1 FSDYCA
7 PARSSVIARE
17 PNQCITEVDLMPT
30 RPRPVWRRRP
40 RSRAARIAVPLA
52 IPMALGLTLGAV
64 LAFTGGPSS
73 TTIQQ
78 SAADAGATASPSAM
92 VSGAASASASASAS
106 AVPSAGAAHVSCDIV
121 VPASPLSATGLS
133 TPYQL
138 TGTGGMT
145 PAQSG
150 CTTANFAALG
160 AFVQAT

>member
-1 FSDYCA
+1 MCERGRTYYRFNFSDYCA

-78 SAADAGATASPSAM
+78 SAAAAGASATPA
-92 VSGAASASASASAS
+92 VSGAA
-106 AVPSAGAAHVSCDIV
+106 AGA
-121 VPASPLSATGLS
+121 P
-133 TPYQL
+133 
-138 TGTGGMT
+138 
-145 PAQSG
+145 
-150 CTTANFAALG
+150 TTAG
-160 AFVQAT
+160 GR